1 MKDIYRNMNRQN
13 ILNFYGSKLDLRL
26 DSSELYDFELS
37 KDTNYNGDVLDLS
50 TPIVYSSLKI
60 NGNLNDLDCTKDRI
74 TLLED
79 NISDLLSSYIYS
91 GLSMTLPYSNFVS
104 YFGTGFTH
112 TILDSNRFK
121 FTLISG
127 VTHYFKILGY
137 NQTGYTSSVLTGYTE
152 SALISGFT
160 SDVYTGRKNIITS
173 LACSPQSPKTNA
185 KPWAFKFN
193 EGLGTNDCD
202 FLLKR
207 RVDDG
212 WSLNFVFNRDSLPWS
227 SGGVFYYI
235 GVRGDDDVSDYA
247 DNNLSFQF
255 TTDARIKWIS
265 KHYSGSCINETSGY
279 TESYYISSG
288 QTPALCTT
296 GLTKDFNVTIVF
308 DRYKHYTGCDIEN
321 DGGWNDLIMGP
332 HAIDYTDTEVSAV
345 TSTQITSGYLI
356 TNSLDVLTGATPD
369 YTYIEE
375 LNKKWADE
383 KDRRLGILKI
393 YLNGRLI
400 YKLKDWEEIV
410 PSKRGNQPFI
420 QSWGGGTGLM
430 GGIHQGVSCF
440 KIKSIKYFEEPLDF
454 VHVMHHYLTSIK
466 PNFNITECGINCD
479 ETSIIGRITPTP
491 TNTPTPSITP
501 TKTVTPTVTPTRT
514 VTPTITPSVTPT
526 PSRTH

>member
-1 MKDIYRNMNRQN
+1 
-13 ILNFYGSKLDLRL
+13 
-26 DSSELYDFELS
+26 
-37 KDTNYNGDVLDLS
+37 
-50 TPIVYSSLKI
+50 
-60 NGNLNDLDCTKDRI
+60 
-74 TLLED
+74 
-79 NISDLLSSYIYS
+79 
-91 GLSMTLPYSNFVS
+91 MTLPYSNFVS

-137 NQTGYTSSVLTGYTE
+137 NHTGYTSSVLTGYTE

-321 DGGWNDLIMGP
+321 DGGWNDLIIG
-332 HAIDYTDTEVSAV
+332 HHEIEYT
-345 TSTQITSGYLI
+345 
-356 TNSLDVLTGATPD
+356 N
-369 YTYIEE
+369 E
-375 LNKKWADE
+375 LLA
-383 KDRRLGILKI
+383 
-393 YLNGRLI
+393 
-400 YKLKDWEEIV
+400 
-410 PSKRGNQPFI
+410 
-420 QSWGGGTGLM
+420 
-430 GGIHQGVSCF
+430 
-440 KIKSIKYFEEPLDF
+440 
-454 VHVMHHYLTSIK
+454 
-466 PNFNITECGINCD
+466 
-479 ETSIIGRITPTP
+479 
-491 TNTPTPSITP
+491 P
-501 TKTVTPTVTPTRT
+501 TKGDTG
-514 VTPTITPSVTPT
+514 SFF
-526 PSRTH
+526 SG